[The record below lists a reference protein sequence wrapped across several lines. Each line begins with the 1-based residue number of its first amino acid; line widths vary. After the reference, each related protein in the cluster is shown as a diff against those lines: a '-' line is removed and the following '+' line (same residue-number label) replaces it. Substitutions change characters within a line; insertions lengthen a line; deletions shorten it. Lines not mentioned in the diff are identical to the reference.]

1 MNDPLKQSSFAAA
14 HASTAARHK
23 ISFFRQSGWMV
34 IATVTGGVF
43 MSAVHVLA
51 NKMEPAEYGVFF
63 TLLRCLILLGIPA
76 AGLQTIFAQQAAA
89 TLTEE
94 QSRRLAGATRSVVTG
109 IFGLWLVLALL
120 VLLFEKTLL
129 SLLKIHNPAALW
141 MTLAVALTTLWAPVL
156 KGLLQGWQNFLGFGW
171 VSILDG
177 VARFLA
183 VAAIVLY
190 LGGQAAGAMTGA
202 WLGQI
207 VSILAGLAWTW
218 RIFRGPGAA
227 FAWGPWLGQVLPL
240 TLGIGA
246 TMVLQSA
253 DVIFVQSIYPE
264 SIAPVLYMPA
274 AMIGF
279 ALVQFTVP
287 LASVMFPKIVHSL
300 ARSEKTDALRLT
312 LLSTAL
318 LGGLAAIV
326 CTIWPVLPLRILYFR
341 NSAYWQA
348 APLVPWFVWGMLP
361 LTLANVLIWNL
372 LARARYAIVPWLM
385 VVMAAYC
392 TAMSYCQ
399 NSLLSV
405 VQNLGVFSLIT
416 LGVAAWFTWKQMEK
430 GSRFKVQG

>member
-1 MNDPLKQSSFAAA
+1 
-14 HASTAARHK
+14 
-23 ISFFRQSGWMV
+23 
-34 IATVTGGVF
+34 
-43 MSAVHVLA
+43 MSAVHPLA
-51 NKMEPAEYGVFF
+51 NKMELGEYGVFF
-63 TLLRCLILLGIPA
+63 VLLRCLQLLSIPA
-76 AGLQTIFAQQAAA
+76 AGLQTVFAQQAAA

-94 QSRRLAGATRSVVTG
+94 QSRRLTGATRSVLGG
-109 IFGLWLVLALL
+109 IFFFWLGLALL
-120 VLLFEKTLL
+120 VLLFEKQLL
-129 SLLKIHNPAALW
+129 SLLKIQNPAALW
-141 MTLAVALTTLWAPVL
+141 MTVAVALTTLWVPVL
-156 KGLLQGWQNFLGFGW
+156 KGLLQGWQNFMGLGW

-177 VARFLA
+177 AVRFMSAA
-183 VAAIVLY
+183 VIVLL

-202 WLGQI
+202 WVGQI
-207 VSILAGLAWTW
+207 VSILVALAWTW
-218 RIFRGPGAA
+218 RVFRGPRAP
-227 FAWGPWLGQVLPL
+227 FAWMPWLEQVVPL

-246 TMVLQSA
+246 TIILQNA
-253 DVIFVQSIYPE
+253 DVIFVRSVFPE
-264 SIAPVLYMPA
+264 NVSQGFYNPA
-274 AMIGF
+274 AMMGF
-279 ALVQFTVP
+279 ALMQFTVP

-326 CTIWPVLPLRILYFR
+326 CTLWPALPLRILYFSR
-341 NSAYWQA
+341 PELWQA

-385 VVMAAYC
+385 VVMAAYG

-416 LGVAAWFTWKQMEK
+416 LGVAAWFTWKQPQ
-430 GSRFKVQG
+430 KVQG